1 MDIRNVLLIFFIV
14 VVFLAV
20 LSLIPSENGTGHFI
34 MPSIISLEVAILI
47 IIFSLFTIAILM
59 SKKSYYPFLI

>member
-1 MDIRNVLLIFFIV
+1 MDMKNVLLIFFIV

-47 IIFSLFTIAILM
+47 IIFSLFTIGVIV
-59 SKKSYYPFLI
+59 SKKSYFPF

>member
-1 MDIRNVLLIFFIV
+1 MLLIFFIV

-34 MPSIISLEVAILI
+34 MPSIISLVAALI
-47 IIFSLFTIAILM
+47 IIFSIFTIAILL
-59 SKKSYYPFLI
+59 SKKSYYPF